1 MGIFAYQAS
10 SAERMMR
17 GTISADSPLQARE
30 QLRSQGLRV
39 RDLKE
44 VQSSGATKSWN
55 GLSWRRRPEAE
66 VTGLVQELSTL
77 LGAGIP
83 LLEALDAV
91 TMQFG
96 RRFASTLMVVRQ
108 QVAAGAS
115 LADAFRQQ
123 PRVFDELCVAMVD
136 VGQRTGMLDEVL
148 AQLAKFRRRSEQL
161 KGRLLTALIY
171 PIIVLCAGM
180 AVMVFLSTFVVPKLL
195 ETLIEAGRPLPL
207 ATRIVKGF
215 SDLLLNDGWMVALGA
230 IAIVAVVMWALQ
242 KPRIQMRWHAL
253 QLRLPLVGRVIR
265 LQAIVR
271 MAVMLATLTRSGM
284 EFEQALRLTARAT
297 RNLKLRAALENGQEA
312 IAAGRD
318 IAPALAATGAFPTS
332 VIRIMEVGQATGR
345 LDEMLERLASDYD
358 VQVQTA
364 TQRLIAVFEPA
375 MILLLAGLIGFIV
388 LAIILPYLE
397 AGNVL

>member
-10 SAERMMR
+10 SAQRIAR
-17 GTISADSPLQARE
+17 GTIIADSPLQARE
-30 QLRSQGLRV
+30 QLRAQGMRV

-44 VQSSGATKSWN
+44 VRARGAQ
-55 GLSWRRRPEAE
+55 GLAKGLTWRRRPDIE

-96 RRFASTLMVVRQ
+96 RRFASTLMIVRQ

-115 LADAFRQQ
+115 LADAFREQ
-123 PRVFDELCVAMVD
+123 PNIFDELCVAMVD

-148 AQLAKFRRRSEQL
+148 AQLAKYRRRSGQL
-161 KGRLLTALIY
+161 KGRLATALIY
-171 PIIVLCAGM
+171 PIIVVCAGM

-215 SDLLLNDGWMVALGA
+215 SDLLVDDGWLVVLVA
-230 IAIVAVVMWALQ
+230 IAIVAVVAWALRHR
-242 KPRIQMRWHAL
+242 RIQMRWHAL
-253 QLRLPLVGRVIR
+253 QLRLAFIGKVVR

-297 RNLKLRAALENGQEA
+297 RNLKLRAALEDCQIA
-312 IAAGRD
+312 ISAGRD
-318 IAPALAATGAFPTS
+318 IAPALAATGAFPMS

-345 LDEMLERLASDYD
+345 LDEMLERLAADYD